1 MNLYS
6 IDEMVQERVQ
16 ELHRLSRL
24 DAGARES
31 TVPAWRRRVGRGLA
45 ALAVAVG
52 VPPRQRPASRGRIN
66 AALCLD
72 PPCPSSPAA

>member
-6 IDEMVQERVQ
+6 IDEMVQERVE

-24 DAGARES
+24 DAGARQS
-31 TVPAWRRRVGRGLA
+31 AVPAWRRRMGRSLA

-52 VPPRQRPASRGRIN
+52 VPARQRPVTRSRID
-66 AALCLD
+66 AALCFD
-72 PPCPSSPAA
+72 CPAA

>member
-6 IDEMVQERVQ
+6 IDEMVQERVE

-24 DAGARES
+24 DAGARQS
-31 TVPAWRRRVGRGLA
+31 TVPAWRRRVSRRLA

-52 VPPRQRPASRGRIN
+52 VPARERPVTRGRID
-66 AALCLD
+66 AALCFD
-72 PPCPSSPAA
+72 CPPA

>member
-6 IDEMVQERVQ
+6 IDGMVQERIE

-24 DAGARES
+24 DAGARRS
-31 TVPAWRRRVGRGLA
+31 AVPGWRRRVGRRLA
-45 ALAVAVG
+45 GLAVAVG
-52 VPPRQRPASRGRIN
+52 VPPSQRPASRARIN

-72 PPCPSSPAA
+72 PPSPSSPGT